1 MASRTHLQK
10 NMELYIGEYDLTGIS
25 RTLDS
30 LADTME
36 QIELNN
42 WGNDVTPYV
51 ADAVRQIGIRGYQA
65 LLDDAKTAL
74 LLPVDTSENHITVI
88 FGAAASPA
96 VGDMAYS
103 YTGVIMDGSIAI
115 DNKKGVVQI
124 ASIPAGPSFNLKPF
138 GLLLYPKTTITET
151 ANGASIDNGDGT
163 TAGYFANLHIL
174 SSTDGDYEFK
184 IEHSTNGS
192 DWDTLGTFTAD
203 GSEAASE
210 TLSGTSTVNRYVRF
224 TATKTAG
231 SCVAVCSFIRQ

>member
-1 MASRTHLQK
+1 
-10 NMELYIGEYDLTGIS
+10 MELYIGEYDLTGIS

-36 QIELNN
+36 QIELGN

-51 ADAVRQIGIRGYQA
+51 SDSVREIGIRGYQA
-65 LLDDAKTAL
+65 LFDDAKTAL
-74 LLPVDTSENHITVI
+74 FLPADTSENYITLV

-96 VGDMAYS
+96 VGDIAYS
-103 YTGVIMDGSIAI
+103 YTGWLADDSIAI

-124 ASIPAGPSFNLKPF
+124 STIPAGPSFDLKPF

-151 ANGASIDNGDGT
+151 ANGASIDNAAGT

-203 GSEAASE
+203 GSAAAAE
-210 TLSGTSTVNRYVRF
+210 TLTGTSTVNRYVRF
-224 TATKTAG
+224 TATRTAG